1 MWFMANRKWLQMQS
15 GFFVFC
21 FLLCFFL
28 SFLGGIIVQDENE
41 CAGNSVIVGIPPP
54 AICLFHRRSDLTV
67 HCVEMSVLLVF
78 FSPPSR
84 QMSWTRQ
91 FSQSHCSP
99 TSVSWQLAACDGAQ
113 PSLRHVTDVTRV
125 GTLNTHWTHGKSD
138 NVDFKNKG
146 KQLEPVQ
153 SYQEGNI
160 ESAAAL

>member
-1 MWFMANRKWLQMQS
+1 MQS

-78 FSPPSR
+78 FFPLQDKCHGRGNLANHIAVPPPS
-84 QMSWTRQ
+84 
-91 FSQSHCSP
+91 
-99 TSVSWQLAACDGAQ
+99 
-113 PSLRHVTDVTRV
+113 V
-125 GTLNTHWTHGKSD
+125 GS
-138 NVDFKNKG
+138 
-146 KQLEPVQ
+146 
-153 SYQEGNI
+153 
-160 ESAAAL
+160 